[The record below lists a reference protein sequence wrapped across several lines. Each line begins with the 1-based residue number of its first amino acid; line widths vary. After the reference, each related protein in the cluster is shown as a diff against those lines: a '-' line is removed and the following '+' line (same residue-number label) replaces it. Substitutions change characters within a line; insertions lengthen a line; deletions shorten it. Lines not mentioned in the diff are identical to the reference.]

1 MKLTTFLSCALMLTC
16 VGAIPSLVAP
26 AIVAQHCGNG
36 IYCTSR
42 QTCMSNATGA
52 GIVYACSPL
61 SNAIRCMDA
70 RFSCPMS
77 YKCVDN
83 SRCVSVRNE
92 DDSLNAVIN
101 LDAFQVAESRDFG
114 LGIRPTSLSICGP
127 ITRNFRLPNFC
138 TCREAGGS
146 ELSCVV
152 GLQTYISI
160 GASVWFRPCAT
171 PANFGYRAWASLL
184 GINLGIGNTWTT
196 TFSIRRP
203 IPGAS
208 FQIGR
213 SNVGATA
220 ELSGDISRFIISSR
234 VAIGVCAEVN
244 IGPFSR
250 EICNPM
256 MLNWLPVVILNG
268 PRFDFSRFC

>member
-1 MKLTTFLSCALMLTC
+1 MKLTVLSCALLLLLAG
-16 VGAIPSLVAP
+16 VNAIPTVAP
-26 AIVAQHCGNG
+26 SILVKDCGNG
-36 IYCTSR
+36 IYCAYN

-52 GIVYACSPL
+52 GLVYACSPL
-61 SNAIRCMDA
+61 TSAVRCTDA
-70 RFSCPMS
+70 RFSCPVS
-77 YKCVDN
+77 YTCIEYN
-83 SRCVSVRNE
+83 RCVSSSGDNIIDVVVN
-92 DDSLNAVIN
+92 I
-101 LDAFQVAESRDFG
+101 DAFQVADARDFG

-138 TCREAGGS
+138 TCRDGGGS

-152 GLQTYISI
+152 GLQTYITI
-160 GASVWFRPCAT
+160 GATMWFRPCAS

-184 GINLGIGNTWTT
+184 GINLAIGNTWTT

-220 ELSGDISRFIISSR
+220 EVSGEISRFTLSSR
-234 VAIGVCAEVN
+234 VAIGVCAELNV
-244 IGPFSR
+244 GPFSR
-250 EICNPM
+250 EICNPSVI
-256 MLNWLPVVILNG
+256 NWLPVVILNG

>member
-1 MKLTTFLSCALMLTC
+1 LGGEL
-16 VGAIPSLVAP
+16 G
-26 AIVAQHCGNG
+26 
-36 IYCTSR
+36 CT
-42 QTCMSNATGA
+42 
-52 GIVYACSPL
+52 
-61 SNAIRCMDA
+61 
-70 RFSCPMS
+70 
-77 YKCVDN
+77 
-83 SRCVSVRNE
+83 
-92 DDSLNAVIN
+92 
-101 LDAFQVAESRDFG
+101 
-114 LGIRPTSLSICGP
+114 
-127 ITRNFRLPNFC
+127 
-138 TCREAGGS
+138 
-146 ELSCVV
+146 V

>member
-1 MKLTTFLSCALMLTC
+1 MKSISILSCALLLTFGGIGG
-16 VGAIPSLVAP
+16 VNAIIAP
-26 AIVAQHCGNG
+26 IAQDCGNG

-52 GIVYACSPL
+52 GLVYACSPL